1 MPEVVF
7 VDRLRALGADAV
19 DIRLGLT
26 FLAAMDRARDADV
39 LWGRGVE
46 LNKTAPWAFT
56 PAKTVRTSLTA
67 LARTLSAHGI
77 SQRHLTDV
85 AAWRLIAE
93 SLVAEPDSAV
103 SGVIYEGHGHA
114 GRLLE
119 ELAMRPSKGPGRFPL
134 LSGPKVGPM
143 WVRMQ
148 AYPGGATID
157 DLASIP
163 VAVDVQVR
171 KVAEY
176 LGLTDT
182 APQPE
187 IDRVRGV
194 IRQAWQ

>member
-1 MPEVVF
+1 
-7 VDRLRALGADAV
+7 
-19 DIRLGLT
+19 
-26 FLAAMDRARDADV
+26 MDRAREADV
-39 LWGRGVE
+39 LWERGAE
-46 LNKTAPWAFT
+46 LYQTAPWAFT
-56 PAKTVRTSLTA
+56 PAETVRRSLTE

-93 SLVAEPDSAV
+93 SLVAERDSAV
-103 SGVIYEGHGHA
+103 SRVIHNGHGHA
-114 GRLLE
+114 GRLIE
-119 ELAMRPSKGPGRFPL
+119 ELARPSKGPGRFPL

-148 AYPGGATID
+148 AYPGSATIS

-171 KVAEY
+171 TVAEY

-182 APQPE
+182 VRQPE

-194 IRQAWQ
+194 IREAWQEQVRLRPPLGRHR